1 MSLVSDQQYL
11 KSEQYRTSANL
22 SSRID
27 IHQRFSTNPQGWTS
41 FVFEHLDL
49 KDDKT
54 VIELGCGTA
63 LLWQANLPRLP
74 QNLSVSLFDLSQ
86 GMAETARERLNGDAR
101 FQFGVADIQR
111 IPAPSGC
118 FDLAVANHMLYH
130 VPDLTAGLK
139 ELARV
144 IKPAGRVFAAT
155 NGRGHLLELHLLIS
169 AITDQDSTSPITIAE
184 RFGLENGADLLK
196 PIFPRVDRLLYLD
209 SLWITE
215 AAPLMDYARSLWSV
229 KSIMTPEYWQIF
241 EQRVNERIKT
251 DGGFPIHKETGLF
264 IAHLE

>member
-1 MSLVSDQQYL
+1 MSLVSNQQYL
-11 KSEQYRTSANL
+11 IGEQYRTAANL

-41 FVFEHLDL
+41 FVFEHLNL
-49 KDDKT
+49 NSCEK

-63 LLWQANLPRLP
+63 LLWQINLPRVP

-86 GMAETARERLNGDAR
+86 GMASTARNHLNGDAR

-111 IPAPSGC
+111 IPAPSAC

-130 VPDLTAGLK
+130 VPDLSAGLK

-144 IKPAGRVFAAT
+144 IKPTGRVFAAT

-169 AITDQDSTSPITIAE
+169 AITGHDSTSPITIAE
-184 RFGLENGADLLK
+184 RFGLENGAELLK
-196 PIFPRVDRLLYLD
+196 PVFSRVDRFLYLD
-209 SLWITE
+209 SLWVTE
-215 AAPLMDYARSLWSV
+215 AAPLVDYARSLWSV
-229 KSIMTPEYWQIF
+229 KSIMTPDHWRLF
-241 EQRVNERIKT
+241 EQKVNERIKS
-251 DGGFPIHKETGLF
+251 DGGFAIRKETGLF
-264 IAHLE
+264 TACLE